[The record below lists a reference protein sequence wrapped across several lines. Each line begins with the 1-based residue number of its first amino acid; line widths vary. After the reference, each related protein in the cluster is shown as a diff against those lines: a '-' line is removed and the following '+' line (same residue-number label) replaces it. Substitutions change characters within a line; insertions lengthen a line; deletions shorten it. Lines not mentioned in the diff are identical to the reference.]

1 MLVHVQNSNAYT
13 MFART
18 AEDKTKWIEAFK
30 EALDN
35 IQPRQRINSPHDV
48 RGSLKSTLTIAIY
61 MYRVNIIG

>member
-1 MLVHVQNSNAYT
+1 MLVHVQNTHAYT

-35 IQPRQRINSPHDV
+35 IMPRQRINSPHDV
-48 RGSLKSTLTIAIY
+48 IY
-61 MYRVNIIG
+61 